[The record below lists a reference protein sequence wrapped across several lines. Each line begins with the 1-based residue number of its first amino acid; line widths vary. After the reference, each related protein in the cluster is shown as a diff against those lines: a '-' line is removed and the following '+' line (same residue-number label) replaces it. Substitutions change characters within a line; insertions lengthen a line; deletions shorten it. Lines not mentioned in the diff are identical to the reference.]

1 MAEIIER
8 LRNRLSTPANQ
19 LEKEEECRAAAVLVP
34 IFIRKGKIGVVFIK
48 RPLSMRHHRGQ
59 FAFPGGSCDECDATL
74 EETALREAKEEIGLD
89 SHNVDI
95 IGRLDDIRTG
105 SRFIVT
111 PIVGVFSH
119 PYSYVLNPA
128 EVDFVIEP
136 LLSEL
141 KAVYGIYGVEYYYG
155 KHLIW
160 GATARIL
167 MQLLNTVY

>member
-8 LRNRLSTPANQ
+8 LRNRLSTPTNQ
-19 LEKEEECRAAAVLVP
+19 LKEEECRAAAVLVP
-34 IFIRKGKIGVVFIK
+34 IFVRKGKIGAVFIK

-59 FAFPGGSCDECDATL
+59 FAFPGGSCDEDDATL
-74 EETALREAKEEIGLD
+74 EATALREANEEIGLD
-89 SHNVDI
+89 SYDVDI

-128 EVDFVIEP
+128 EVEFVIEP

-141 KAVYGIYGVEYYYG
+141 KALYGIYGVEYYYG

-167 MQLLNTVY
+167 MQLLNTLY

>member
-8 LRNRLSTPANQ
+8 LRNRISTPANQ

-59 FAFPGGSCDECDATL
+59 FAFPGGSCDECDTTL

-167 MQLLNTVY
+167 MQLLNTLY